1 MTSRAMQEYSS
12 RDATARCSD
21 HRNNQNIFCRLQQIY
36 CEALRVP
43 TTYPVVFVVVVFR
56 QTRTRVAN

>member
-12 RDATARCSD
+12 RDATTRCSD
-21 HRNNQNIFCRLQQIY
+21 HRNNQNIFFRLQQIY